1 MKRLLLA
8 FLIISVSITACT
20 KKTNEQDTKNISD
33 NKNVEQKKE
42 EDKKEE
48 DKKEEKENSENK
60 DKDTEK
66 KEDKSEKSITA
77 IYDNKDGVVFDKSVD
92 NGKIDEYIK
101 NNNIEIKQNEPIT
114 ITVKD
119 DKIVDVKKQSNITV
133 SGTYVGLVDST
144 YAEFSYDGTSFVVSV
159 DENQIAQLENM
170 NRDVLLS
177 LDLSKNNEDGS
188 LVLEKFSKK

>member
-42 EDKKEE
+42 EDKKED

-144 YAEFSYDGTSFVVSV
+144 KAEFSYDGTSFVVSV

>member
-42 EDKKEE
+42 E
-48 DKKEEKENSENK
+48 EEKENSENK

-144 YAEFSYDGTSFVVSV
+144 KAEFSYDGTSFVVSV

>member
-66 KEDKSEKSITA
+66 KEDKSEK
-77 IYDNKDGVVFDKSVD
+77 

-144 YAEFSYDGTSFVVSV
+144 KAEFSYDGTSFVVSV

>member
-133 SGTYVGLVDST
+133 SGTYVGLVDNT
-144 YAEFSYDGTSFVVSV
+144 KAEFSYDGTSFVVSV

>member
-42 EDKKEE
+42 EDKKE
-48 DKKEEKENSENK
+48 
-60 DKDTEK
+60 
-66 KEDKSEKSITA
+66 EDKSEKSITA

-144 YAEFSYDGTSFVVSV
+144 KAEFSYDGTSFVVSV